1 MDPDAPIRNAAFTAL
16 AEIAQRHGSAVPA
29 SALTAGF
36 MHGGER
42 IHFRSQQ
49 GIFRPRQMRGAALSI
64 TTVVNGPYDDQV
76 GADAGSFVY
85 RYRANG
91 PESFDNRILREAFR
105 LQAPIIYFRGLV
117 PGLYSPLWPCFVT
130 HDDPAAG
137 LVHVEVGIAA
147 IDLHELHSGE
157 VERRYVMREVKARLH
172 QTRFRHLVI
181 GAYGR
186 RCTICRLREPRLL
199 EASHILPDRDERGVA
214 SVPNGLAL
222 CAIHHEAFD
231 RDLLGISPDH
241 RVRLSRRLLDDED
254 GPMLEWGLKVFH
266 DQRITLPRRAHDHPS
281 PDHLEERFAR
291 FTRAA

>member
-1 MDPDAPIRNAAFTAL
+1 M
-16 AEIAQRHGSAVPA
+16 S
-29 SALTAGF
+29 
-36 MHGGER
+36 GG
-42 IHFRSQQ
+42 
-49 GIFRPRQMRGAALSI
+49 ALSI
-64 TTVVNGPYDDQV
+64 TTVVGGPYDDQV
-76 GADAGSFVY
+76 GDDAGSFVY
-85 RYRANG
+85 RYRDNG
-91 PESFDNRILREAFR
+91 PDSFDNRLLREAFR
-105 LQAPIIYFRGLV
+105 RQTPIIYFYGIDRGV
-117 PGLYSPLWPCFVT
+117 YSPLWPCFVT
-130 HDDPAAG
+130 RDDPSAG
-137 LVHVEVGIAA
+137 LVRVEVGIAA
-147 IDLHELHSGE
+147 VDLAELGSGMRSGE
-157 VERRYVMREVKARLH
+157 VERRYAMREVKTRLH
-172 QTRFRHLVI
+172 QSRFRHLVV

-266 DQRITLPRRAHDHPS
+266 DQMITLPRRAHDHPS
-281 PDHLEERFAR
+281 REHLEERFAR